1 MRQLRNKDFNMVF
14 DTGSRIT
21 GTRLAA
27 IVSAAAALLF
37 TGSLWAQTVA
47 TVNGI
52 EVSSEVFDIYLESRL
67 QKPAAE
73 ATAEQRTTLLDEL
86 KDIYLLTTQ
95 PRAEALSQTPR
106 TRAQI
111 ELQRRG
117 ILAQAVAADFLA
129 SNAANEDEITSAY
142 KEQIALAPPLEFKAR
157 HILVESQSQ
166 ALGLVTELEGGADF
180 AELAKDKSTGPSG
193 PNGGDLGWFAP
204 NQMVAPFSQAV
215 AMLADGAFTK
225 TPVQTQFGWHVILRE
240 DSREAQPPTLESVR
254 DVVKQRVE
262 QEKLQKYL
270 ENLRATLAE

>member
-1 MRQLRNKDFNMVF
+1 MRQLRKKDFNMVF

-21 GTRLAA
+21 GIRLAA
-27 IVSAAAALLF
+27 RVSAAAALLF
-37 TGSLWAQTVA
+37 AGSLWAQTAA

-52 EVSSEVFDIYLESRL
+52 KVSSDVFNVYLESRL
-67 QKPAAE
+67 QKPAAD
-73 ATAEQRTTLLDEL
+73 ATAEQRTTLLAEL

-95 PRAEALSQTPR
+95 PRAEALSQAPR
-106 TRAQI
+106 TKAQI

-129 SNAANEDEITSAY
+129 SNAANDDEIMSAY
-142 KEQIALAPPLEFKAR
+142 EEQIALAPPLEFKAR
-157 HILVESQSQ
+157 HILVETQSQ
-166 ALGLVTELEGGADF
+166 ALSLVTELESGAEF
-180 AELAKDKSTGPSG
+180 AELAKQKSTGPSG
-193 PNGGDLGWFAP
+193 PNGGDLGWFSP

-215 AMLADGAFTK
+215 AALENGAFTK

-270 ENLRATLAE
+270 AELRATLAE